1 MADMTNTRGQKALGK
16 CPLITISRIIIASS
30 LIVGG
35 QVRANDSLPLNR
47 LEILLALDGF
57 SVSKDEKGVAVF
69 KRASLTGATG
79 QPAIPVFNV
88 KVLLPPNADMRT
100 VKATLTNEVVAQ
112 IEGPFDV
119 SPVPPAIGRGK
130 VLWPEG
136 VKFTDGRDVEAYA
149 KDAYSPVTFLG
160 LSLTSQMREW
170 RLVEVDVRPF
180 KYNPVKK
187 QLLRLTNGSLVVTFE
202 RIPNLRPIKTRS
214 PEMAAKFRNAVRSQ
228 AVNFENMAH
237 EYEVS
242 GK

>member
-1 MADMTNTRGQKALGK
+1 MIRTNGQKVLEK
-16 CPLITISRIIIASS
+16 CPLITISRIIIAAS

-47 LEILLALDGF
+47 LEIRLALDGF
-57 SVSKDEKGVAVF
+57 SVSKDEKGVTVF
-69 KRASLTGATG
+69 KCASLTGATG
-79 QPAIPVFNV
+79 QPAIPDFKV

-100 VKATLTNEVVAQ
+100 VKANLTNEVVAQ
-112 IEGPFDV
+112 VDGQFDV
-119 SPVPPAIGRGK
+119 IPVPPTIGRGK

-136 VKFTDGRDVEAYA
+136 VKFTDGHDVVAYA
-149 KDAYSPVTFLG
+149 KDAYSPATFLG
-160 LSLTSQMREW
+160 MSLTSQMREW

-187 QLLRLTNGSLVVTFE
+187 QLLRLTNGRLVVTFE

-228 AVNFENMAH
+228 VVNFEDMAH
-237 EYEVS
+237 EYEAS